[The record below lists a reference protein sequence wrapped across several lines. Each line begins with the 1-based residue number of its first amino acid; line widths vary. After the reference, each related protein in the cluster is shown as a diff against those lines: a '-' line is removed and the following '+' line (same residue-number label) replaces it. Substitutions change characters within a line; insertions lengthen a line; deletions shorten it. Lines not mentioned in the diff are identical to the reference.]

1 MKSIVLGLSPVILF
15 AAAAAIA
22 DPADQPGH
30 RSPVPGS
37 SSETMSAAED
47 SVGHWIGT
55 VSAEMTTTSQGF
67 VTAAAVSDMY
77 EVEAGKIAVN
87 RATSPAVRDFGRQM
101 VVAHTETTSELKGIL
116 ASANLHVTPPAH
128 LDDRRQGMIDNL
140 RGASAGDFDHRYL
153 VQQEAA
159 HREAVILMRGYARN
173 GDNSAVKRFAAET
186 LPKVEQHLAMVRKLE
201 QTETAAR

>member
-1 MKSIVLGLSPVILF
+1 MRSVILGLSSAILLMGP
-15 AAAAAIA
+15 AVA
-22 DPADQPGH
+22 DPTDQPGH
-30 RSPVPGS
+30 RSPS
-37 SSETMSAAED
+37 ADSKSETVSAAED
-47 SVGHWIGT
+47 NVGHWLGT

-77 EVEAGKIAVN
+77 EVEAGKIAAQ
-87 RATSPAVRDFGRQM
+87 RATSPAIRDFANQM
-101 VVAHTETTSELKGIL
+101 VAAHTQTSSELKGIL
-116 ASANLHVTPPAH
+116 MRNNLHITPPAH

-140 RGASAGDFDHRYL
+140 RGASAADFDHRYL

-159 HREAVILMRGYARN
+159 HREAVILMRGYAHDGAN
-173 GDNSAVKRFAAET
+173 PAVKRFAAET